1 MDDEYHES
9 YGYQDGNDQQDGRNL
24 PGSQSSP
31 QNFHLPPTLVAHFPP
46 LPAPPHPTD
55 LLIPFSSG
63 STSDLFRTIVKRPNP
78 ISLEINGELH
88 SNAADV
94 AIQFAAELR
103 VYRKVGK
110 HSGFVAYLGC
120 VEGLGVVLEWVEG
133 PTLLDV
139 LRGPVPPNPRVK
151 PPPHENPSKRRRII
165 WYNQLVDALAHLH
178 SFGLNHGD
186 LSLLNIHVEK
196 RTDSIKLIDFG
207 RSVSVV
213 GYPCEH
219 LYLPELEPSTPTTR
233 SSDTLPAA
241 PQPQMF
247 KPGGAWVEPETRQ
260 GRSEKR
266 GPLRPKLFDRSTNS
280 SGKSHLSVPLDDPS
294 APPADIPSRP
304 VNHATRLLQQQ
315 SSNQT
320 GGSLGTHMPVTMS
333 RSSRL
338 AREALTISRPS
349 SASPVQTRF
358 HLATSPM
365 SPHGPPDGGFD
376 PRDEGAHEYEQEDWM
391 QVDSFGI
398 PLASSSSRGYG
409 LHPSRHDSTGSY
421 GFDRRDP
428 LYYLQSPTQSHPS
441 SRRASRSPSRYATAA
456 DYANDPRNM
465 HRHHYPGS
473 RRSHSRSRHS
483 RSPHR
488 EWSSHGTPSHGT
500 PQHYGHPAEPRGGP
514 SHPHTPIRQPPTKP
528 PPKPEP
534 IHPGSRP
541 FCAPEILRAPSGS
554 CIDSRTKQWVDP
566 ILADAYSLG
575 IILVCMDLCKLVDI
589 GNEKQKKEDGKFPD
603 LSETTI
609 FTELIRG
616 YVKPVAER
624 ERITLDKKM
633 KVPKDD
639 NE

>member
-1 MDDEYHES
+1 MDDEYRPG
-9 YGYQDGNDQQDGRNL
+9 YGYQDENAQQDARNN

-31 QNFHLPPTLVAHFPP
+31 QDFKLPPTLVAHFPA

-63 STSDLFRTIVKRPNP
+63 STSDLFRAIIKRPNP

-120 VEGLGVVLEWVEG
+120 VEGLGMVLEWVEG

-139 LRGPVPPNPRVK
+139 LRGPAPPNPRVK
-151 PPPHENPSKRRRII
+151 MPPHENPSKKRRIV
-165 WYNQLVDALAHLH
+165 WYNQLVDALVHLH

-196 RTDSIKLIDFG
+196 VSDSIKLIDFG
-207 RSVSVV
+207 RSVSVL
-213 GYPCEH
+213 GYPCQH
-219 LYLPELEPSTPTTR
+219 LYLPEPEPSTPTVR

-260 GRSEKR
+260 GRPEKR
-266 GPLRPKLFDRSTNS
+266 GAARPKLFDRSTNS
-280 SGKSHLSVPLDDPS
+280 SGKSSLAVPLDDPS
-294 APPADIPSRP
+294 APPISDLPSRP
-304 VNHATRLLQQQ
+304 ITHASRLLQQHSNQ
-315 SSNQT
+315 SSS
-320 GGSLGTHMPVTMS
+320 SLGTHMPVTMS
-333 RSSRL
+333 RSRH

-376 PRDEGAHEYEQEDWM
+376 MTDDRGHEYEQEDWM
-391 QVDSFGI
+391 QVDAYGGPPS
-398 PLASSSSRGYG
+398 ASSSSRVYGYG
-409 LHPSRHDSTGSY
+409 PHPSRHDSSNY
-421 GFDRRDP
+421 GLDP
-428 LYYLQSPTQSHPS
+428 HYYLQSPGHSHPS

-465 HRHHYPGS
+465 HRHHYS
-473 RRSHSRSRHS
+473 RRSHSNSRYS

-488 EWSSHGTPSHGT
+488 EWPSHGT
-500 PQHYGHPAEPRGGP
+500 PQHYGYPADPRGG
-514 SHPHTPIRQPPTKP
+514 SYPHTPIRQPPAKP

-575 IILVCMDLCKLVDI
+575 VILVCMDLCKLIDI
-589 GNEKQKKEDGKFPD
+589 GNERQKKE
-603 LSETTI
+603 E
-609 FTELIRG
+609 
-616 YVKPVAER
+616 
-624 ERITLDKKM
+624 
-633 KVPKDD
+633 
-639 NE
+639 